1 MTFRYLTFRASLL
14 TPELLSLLA
23 KFHAATA
30 YWLMQV
36 NVDVR
41 PYELNQDSYAPN
53 EYKSITFPLS
63 ETVPK
68 MLRYVLNLKYGNTS
82 L

>member
-1 MTFRYLTFRASLL
+1 ML

-30 YWLMQV
+30 FWLMQV

-41 PYELNQDSYAPN
+41 QHELNQDIYAPN
-53 EYKSITFPLS
+53 EHRSITFPLPDK
-63 ETVPK
+63 VPE
-68 MLRYVLNLKYGNTS
+68 MLR
-82 L
+82 